1 MDGGYRSEKMVQ
13 RYKCQVQSVVRR
25 LEQEETVTKEAQN
38 SKPSVYLLVRLEKEG
53 VNLLN
58 KGLSYAVEKYQP
70 GTVISYPMSLCLFY
84 KFLTQ
89 ERKSKLS
96 DVSVYTLNARQ
107 DLMTSQSAAQKK
119 KVLKRKLQKHDEDVN
134 KLISSKQFYKVCHGE
149 QRINAIKKLA
159 TSSQETNNGSDIRR
173 TANDKTHCE
182 ARDCLITRL
191 LIDNR

>member
-1 MDGGYRSEKMVQ
+1 M
-13 RYKCQVQSVVRR
+13 
-25 LEQEETVTKEAQN
+25 
-38 SKPSVYLLVRLEKEG
+38 RLEKEG
-53 VNLLN
+53 VNLLK

-70 GTVISYPMSLCLFY
+70 ETVISYPMSLCLFY

-119 KVLKRKLQKHDEDVN
+119 KVLKRKLQKYDEDFN

-159 TSSQETNNGSDIRR
+159 TSSQETNNGSDIQR

-182 ARDCLITRL
+182 VRDCLITRL
-191 LIDNR
+191 LIDNS